1 MLLTALLASLPALA
15 GTGPWTLPEG
25 DVSLYAGAEYQRI
38 TRLAASTGSYSD
50 DVLEVD
56 KGLEKMGGQL
66 IVGYGVRDHIDV
78 ELALPYYYVAANRT
92 DGPLCTALGM
102 RACDTT
108 QGVGIIAVRVKGLLV
123 DELIG
128 APLSVAVGGDLRLG
142 HHTSDT
148 RARVTN
154 LGEGTT
160 DVGGFASVGRSGAL
174 GQGYWSSYLEVSGR
188 YRFPNTEADG
198 KPVPGSEMGADL
210 EWLGGAQPS
219 WAVGPSVTMLW
230 RPDGN
235 DIETLNATDPD
246 RFGQLNVLSLR
257 AGGKLIVRSSR
268 RTSLALAVFGTAYS
282 ENNPAD
288 LILVTAGLSGQI
300 GTRSAREE

>member
-1 MLLTALLASLPALA
+1 
-15 GTGPWTLPEG
+15 
-25 DVSLYAGAEYQRI
+25 
-38 TRLAASTGSYSD
+38 
-50 DVLEVD
+50 
-56 KGLEKMGGQL
+56 
-66 IVGYGVRDHIDV
+66 
-78 ELALPYYYVAANRT
+78 
-92 DGPLCTALGM
+92 
-102 RACDTT
+102 
-108 QGVGIIAVRVKGLLV
+108 
-123 DELIG
+123 
-128 APLSVAVGGDLRLG
+128 
-142 HHTSDT
+142 
-148 RARVTN
+148 
-154 LGEGTT
+154 
-160 DVGGFASVGRSGAL
+160 VGGFASVGRSGAL
-174 GQGYWSSYLEVSGR
+174 GKGYWSSYLEVSGR

-198 KPVPGSEMGADL
+198 KPVPGSEMSADL

-246 RFGQLNVLSLR
+246 RFGQLNVLNLR